1 VPPTF
6 ANGKICYMNPLH
18 LRPCFRLVIA
28 LAVFLS
34 MGGALQAQQPFQ
46 RQAEV
51 KPDQPLAGETQAL
64 WNVYER
70 AVIDSSIYQRW
81 YVRPLRPLTPDE
93 HGQVLVAMVTSKDG
107 KVGDTMTAGTYGMWV
122 TGVPE
127 VQTICRGF
135 RGDVT
140 MQLRQLLGLPPDA
153 DAPRVLVLKAAA
165 ADLFRP
171 APDDS
176 TNTPLP
182 CKPLPDASIPAD
194 CGNAFP
200 STTSPAHY
208 QWMAVE
214 TLYLHTIPNGYPW
227 THLGYTYNW
236 APGADRY
243 GASEYIVRPN
253 AKAVIVE
260 NAPTVKYCAAP

>member
-1 VPPTF
+1 MLNRGSKTARF
-6 ANGKICYMNPLH
+6 L
-18 LRPCFRLVIA
+18 LA
-28 LAVFLS
+28 LALTVLS
-34 MGGALQAQQPFQ
+34 SSGALQGQQPFQ
-46 RQAEV
+46 RGTEV
-51 KPDQPLAGETQAL
+51 KPEQPLAGETQAL

-70 AVIDSSIYQRW
+70 AVIDSAIYQRW
-81 YVRPLRPLTPDE
+81 NARTLRPLTPDE

-107 KVGDTMTAGTYGMWV
+107 KVGDSLTAGTYGMWV

-127 VQTICRGF
+127 VQTICRNF
-135 RGDVT
+135 RGDVA

-153 DAPRVLVLKAAA
+153 DVPRVLVLKVGIS
-165 ADLFRP
+165 DLFRP

-176 TNTPLP
+176 TNTLSP
-182 CKPLPDASIPAD
+182 CKTLPDTPIPAD
-194 CGNAFP
+194 CGNTFP
-200 STTSPAHY
+200 STTTPSHY

-236 APGADRY
+236 TPGADRY
-243 GASEYIVRPN
+243 GASEYVIRGN

-260 NAPTVKYCAAP
+260 NVPTERYCAQP

>member
-1 VPPTF
+1 MTKTARFVF
-6 ANGKICYMNPLH
+6 G
-18 LRPCFRLVIA
+18 IA
-28 LAVFLS
+28 LSLFLS
-34 MGGALQAQQPFQ
+34 TSALQAQQPFQ
-46 RQAEV
+46 RGAEV
-51 KPDQPLAGETQAL
+51 KPDQPIAGETQAL

-70 AVIDSSIYQRW
+70 AVIDSAVYQRW
-81 YVRPLRPLTPDE
+81 NVRPLHPLVADE

-127 VQTICRGF
+127 VQTICRAF
-135 RGDVT
+135 RGDVP

-153 DAPRVLVLKAAA
+153 DVPRVITLKVAI
-165 ADLFRP
+165 ADIFRP

-176 TNTPLP
+176 TNTPFPCQPQPDTTLP
-182 CKPLPDASIPAD
+182 AN

-200 STTSPAHY
+200 STTTPSHY

-214 TLYLHTIPNGYPW
+214 TLYLHAIPNGYPW

-236 APGADRY
+236 APGSDRY
-243 GASEYIVRPN
+243 GASEYVVRGN
-253 AKAVIVE
+253 AKGVIVE
-260 NAPTVKYCAAP
+260 NVPTVRYCGPP